1 MARGERRRWR
11 PALAAGLALAGLLAA
26 PVAVE
31 AAAEPVPRIVG
42 GEEVDPPG
50 AYPFVVALVRRGQSA
65 AQGQFCGGALISS
78 EWVLTAAHC
87 VEGEDDLDVVIGRH
101 DLRTREGERTRVAE
115 IFVHPDFS
123 GRQTLVNDVALLH
136 LARSTGYAPANLPAG
151 GALEVA
157 GAQVTVVGWGELV
170 ARSGSAVLQ
179 EAEISLV
186 SDGACRAAYPDWFMA
201 EVMICAGVENGGVD
215 SCYGDS
221 GGPLFST
228 LGGSFTL
235 VGLVSWGDD
244 PCAQPGKPGAYA
256 RISALLSWI
265 TDVSGVSPPGLS
277 CGGVAASMV
286 GTCGPDVI
294 TATSGDDVI
303 VALGGDDIVAGAGGD
318 DLICGGD
325 GSDRLKGGPGADR
338 LYGNAD
344 DDVLQGGAGPDIL
357 HGEWGDDRLSGGRG
371 TDLLFGGPGDD
382 SLLGGAAADI
392 AFGGPGT
399 DSCVA
404 ETVGSCEG

>member
-11 PALAAGLALAGLLAA
+11 PALAAGLALAGLVAA

-123 GRQTLVNDVALLH
+123 GRETLVNDVALLH
-136 LARSTGYAPANLPAG
+136 LARPTGYAPANLPAG
-151 GALEVA
+151 RALEVA

-186 SDGACRAAYPDWFMA
+186 SDGACRA
-201 EVMICAGVENGGVD
+201 
-215 SCYGDS
+215 
-221 GGPLFST
+221 
-228 LGGSFTL
+228 
-235 VGLVSWGDD
+235 
-244 PCAQPGKPGAYA
+244 
-256 RISALLSWI
+256 
-265 TDVSGVSPPGLS
+265 
-277 CGGVAASMV
+277 
-286 GTCGPDVI
+286 
-294 TATSGDDVI
+294 
-303 VALGGDDIVAGAGGD
+303 
-318 DLICGGD
+318 
-325 GSDRLKGGPGADR
+325 
-338 LYGNAD
+338 
-344 DDVLQGGAGPDIL
+344 
-357 HGEWGDDRLSGGRG
+357 
-371 TDLLFGGPGDD
+371 
-382 SLLGGAAADI
+382 
-392 AFGGPGT
+392 
-399 DSCVA
+399 
-404 ETVGSCEG
+404 